1 MGSCCIFEKYAATEK
16 AERLKQA
23 IRDGIINVDM
33 SLGSILTGI
42 SRQEEL
48 MHIFD
53 DAHWISDEVG
63 VELNTAMMS
72 DVPGQAWG
80 LVTAMAKNG
89 VKYYSPGPNYVPF
102 YGRIGNDRAAALHVR
117 WGDRPFIGN
126 LNQVLIKYL
135 YGRQG
140 AVTHGFM
147 AGWLTVSEFV
157 DLSQSGT
164 I

>member
-1 MGSCCIFEKYAATEK
+1 MTVLLLY
-16 AERLKQA
+16 
-23 IRDGIINVDM
+23 
-33 SLGSILTGI
+33 
-42 SRQEEL
+42 
-48 MHIFD
+48 
-53 DAHWISDEVG
+53 
-63 VELNTAMMS
+63 MS
-72 DVPGQAWG
+72 D
-80 LVTAMAKNG
+80 G
-89 VKYYSPGPNYVPF
+89 V
-102 YGRIGNDRAAALHVR
+102 IDL
-117 WGDRPFIGN
+117 FIGN